1 MENLNQTGTEYPL
14 LPSKY
19 FIIPNFKMNGVRKAN
34 NVTGFHETHHSD
46 ILTVVLARWDA
57 QGADLP
63 YCDGNAYDR
72 VRQSRNNAWE
82 YLNLLAIA

>member
-46 ILTVVLARWDA
+46 ILTVVLAR
-57 QGADLP
+57 
-63 YCDGNAYDR
+63 
-72 VRQSRNNAWE
+72 
-82 YLNLLAIA
+82 